1 MSSLQSSLDEEG
13 KIYLEVPSGDWVF
26 KHASLTDIHY
36 PHLNYYSAQVIER
49 IFQKAWIKPITKRDL
64 LNGRDIGFVLV
75 KTKSEAK
82 PSLEKQSFTDFSSS
96 LKKIHLNAKIRI
108 AELSSNKKFAV
119 YGANAGSQAMFGF
132 FPQIKPEFMIDD
144 TPSYEGACSYS
155 SEARF
160 EVVKPTAEI
169 LRSVEAVLIAAYI
182 HDKVISEKI
191 RATGFVGDIFSLR
204 PPSDDSGTVRSLFAA

>member
-1 MSSLQSSLDEEG
+1 
-13 KIYLEVPSGDWVF
+13 VPSGDWVF
-26 KHASLTDIHY
+26 KHGSLTDIHY

-75 KTKSEAK
+75 KTKGEAK
-82 PSLEKQSFTDFSSS
+82 LPLEKQSVTDFSPSLEKV
-96 LKKIHLNAKIRI
+96 HLNAKIRI
-108 AELSSNKKFAV
+108 AELSSNKKVVV

-132 FPQIKPEFMIDD
+132 FPQIKPEFIIDD
-144 TPSYEGACSYS
+144 TPSYEGAFSYS

-160 EVVKPTAEI
+160 KIVKPTAEV
-169 LRSVEAVLIAAYI
+169 LRSIETVLIAAYI

-191 RATGFVGDIFSLR
+191 RAAGFVGDIYSLR
-204 PPSDDSGTVRSLFAA
+204 PPSDNSGAVRSLFAA